1 MAVCVFFKRK
11 NTTAH
16 SLKSI
21 INYILDDEKTTE
33 DLSFGFGV
41 TPKAEL
47 AFDEMMSV
55 KRAFN
60 KTDKRQYIH
69 FAISFKEGEI
79 TPELTKEISIR
90 IAQYYAKD
98 YQVLIAVHTDKPHL
112 HCHFAINS
120 VNINTGR
127 KFKQSKGELRQFK
140 EFCNKIF
147 AEYNVSLI
155 EKMNDQSET
164 TGETRTKMRG
174 EIPWKDVVRTD
185 IKNALNGTTT
195 KTEFIQ
201 KMHNIG
207 YDIKWTAERKNITFT
222 TPHGKKVRDSKLGY
236 SKEKF
241 EHIFSQNHFNAI
253 KTQKVKSFTNVIKSI
268 LPTAPDIIN
277 MPIDVIPPEVDH
289 LSPIEQLIALTE
301 FYNRLTSVQSGVSR
315 HNEDEQ
321 KRLENQRAFDGLL
334 DILDETIA
342 KLKYQT
348 QQSEEDEDWD
358 MEL

>member
-11 NTTAH
+11 NTTTH

-55 KRAFN
+55 KKAFN
-60 KTDKRQYIH
+60 KTDGRQYIH
-69 FAISFKEGEI
+69 FAVSFKEGEI
-79 TPELTKEISIR
+79 SPELTKEISMR
-90 IAQYYAKD
+90 ISQYYAKD
-98 YQVLIAVHTDKPHL
+98 YQVLMAVHTDKPHL

-164 TGETRTKMRG
+164 TGEARTKMRG

-185 IKNALNGTTT
+185 IKNALKGTTS
-195 KTEFIQ
+195 KAEFICN
-201 KMHNIG
+201 MNSMG
-207 YDIKWTAERKNITFT
+207 YKVKWIEERKNITFT
-222 TPHGKKVRDSKLGY
+222 TPKGKPVRDYKLGF
-236 SKEKF
+236 SKDYF
-241 EHIFSQNHFNAI
+241 EN
-253 KTQKVKSFTNVIKSI
+253 SFKLASTVQQSFLDNLRYICPSAPTIMDFPSGVI
-268 LPTAPDIIN
+268 LPDLSGLSDNEIQII
-277 MPIDVIPPEVDH
+277 
-289 LSPIEQLIALTE
+289 LSKFYTDLESQRCQVAAYNQEQ
-301 FYNRLTSVQSGVSR
+301 Q
-315 HNEDEQ
+315 
-321 KRLENQRAFDGLL
+321 ENQKKSYQMDYLL
-334 DILDETIA
+334 DMIDNALQELEADHSQENG
-342 KLKYQT
+342 
-348 QQSEEDEDWD
+348 EDDD